1 MNRAKSGAQ
10 GLLALQKNRS
20 LSTVRRRNRYPQAYG
35 QAMHA
40 MLKNELRDILALQ
53 KAEDK
58 GDWLE
63 SLTLRQEGH
72 TLHVSF
78 PHFYFASWFSQHKR
92 DLFEKALS
100 CRFADAQLPHIVY
113 EQPTLGSALGHAQP
127 WHSQGAEQQGNGQKT
142 SSRDNSDHALRSIAT
157 AAPKTEN
164 DAFTAFIANAKNA
177 FPLAAAKEIA
187 EQRAGVAYNPFL
199 LCGHSGTGKSHIL
212 RSMAATLRHGQSGNR
227 VILASA
233 ARFCAD
239 NPAWV
244 RHPEL
249 FWQQCDVLLLDDI
262 QDIAGQSAWQQK
274 LVSCIDACPN
284 SASLADGARRAGQMV
299 FACTG
304 QPQTLK
310 TLDERLRSRLESG
323 LVVELMEPDL
333 DVRMR
338 YLQVMCKER
347 NMSLSRDQLLYI
359 AQRCSQFRLLQ
370 GLLLKVVAFCS
381 VTGCEL
387 SQADLEN
394 IVRTGVADKT
404 PGCLEI
410 LGEVARAMNLRPD
423 DVLGGKRRPDLV
435 LARQISMYIC
445 RRKLGLSY
453 PELGRAFGGKD
464 HSTVIHAIKK
474 IKKII
479 VSDKALQQMVT
490 ELELKTQ

>member
-1 MNRAKSGAQ
+1 
-10 GLLALQKNRS
+10 
-20 LSTVRRRNRYPQAYG
+20 
-35 QAMHA
+35 

-113 EQPTLGSALGHAQP
+113 EQPTLGSALGHAQSWP
-127 WHSQGAEQQGNGQKT
+127 SQGAEQQGNGQKT

>member
-1 MNRAKSGAQ
+1 
-10 GLLALQKNRS
+10 
-20 LSTVRRRNRYPQAYG
+20 
-35 QAMHA
+35 MHA

-72 TLHVSF
+72 TLHVGF
-78 PHFYFASWFSQHKR
+78 PHFYFAAWFSQHKR
-92 DLFEKALS
+92 DLFEQALS

-113 EQPTLGSALGHAQP
+113 EQPTLGPEQGRAQSWP
-127 WHSQGAEQQGNGQKT
+127 SYYAEQQGLGQADSDQKK
-142 SSRDNSDHALRSIAT
+142 SRMAERAAAA

-187 EQRAGVAYNPFL
+187 EQRADVAYNPFL
-199 LCGHSGTGKSHIL
+199 LCGRSGTGKSHIL
-212 RSMAATLRHGQSGNR
+212 RSMAATLKQGQTGNR
-227 VILASA
+227 IILASA

-274 LVSCIDACPN
+274 LVSCIDACP
-284 SASLADGARRAGQMV
+284 SAASPSIGARRGGQMV

-304 QPQTLK
+304 QPQALK
-310 TLDERLRSRLESG
+310 ALDERLRSRLESG

-338 YLQVMCKER
+338 YLQAMCKER
-347 NMSLSRDQLLYI
+347 NMSLTRDQLLFI

-370 GLLLKVVAFCS
+370 GLLLKVAAFCS

-410 LGEVARAMNLRPD
+410 LGEVARAMNLRAE

-435 LARQISMYIC
+435 LARQVSMYIC

-474 IKKII
+474 IKKNL

>member
-1 MNRAKSGAQ
+1 MAVRAAV
-10 GLLALQKNRS
+10 A
-20 LSTVRRRNRYPQAYG
+20 
-35 QAMHA
+35 
-40 MLKNELRDILALQ
+40 
-53 KAEDK
+53 
-58 GDWLE
+58 
-63 SLTLRQEGH
+63 
-72 TLHVSF
+72 
-78 PHFYFASWFSQHKR
+78 
-92 DLFEKALS
+92 
-100 CRFADAQLPHIVY
+100 
-113 EQPTLGSALGHAQP
+113 
-127 WHSQGAEQQGNGQKT
+127 
-142 SSRDNSDHALRSIAT
+142 
-157 AAPKTEN
+157 AAPKPEN

-187 EQRAGVAYNPFL
+187 EQRADVAYNPFL
-199 LCGHSGTGKSHIL
+199 LCGRSGTGKSHIL
-212 RSMAATLRHGQSGNR
+212 RSMAATLKKGQTGNR

-274 LVSCIDACPN
+274 LVSCIDACP
-284 SASLADGARRAGQMV
+284 SAASPSTGARRGGQMV

-304 QPQTLK
+304 QPQALK

-338 YLQVMCKER
+338 YLQAMCKER
-347 NMSLSRDQLLYI
+347 NMSLSRDQLLFI

-370 GLLLKVVAFCS
+370 GLLLKVAAFCS

-410 LGEVARAMNLRPD
+410 LGEVARAMNLRPE

-435 LARQISMYIC
+435 LARQVSMYIC

-474 IKKII
+474 IKKNL

>member
-1 MNRAKSGAQ
+1 
-10 GLLALQKNRS
+10 
-20 LSTVRRRNRYPQAYG
+20 
-35 QAMHA
+35 

-58 GDWLE
+58 GEWLE
-63 SLTLRQEGH
+63 SLTLRHDGH
-72 TLHVSF
+72 TLHVGF
-78 PHFYFASWFSQHKR
+78 PHFYFAAWFSQHKR
-92 DLFEKALS
+92 DLFEQALS
-100 CRFADAQLPHIVY
+100 CRFADEQLPHIEY
-113 EQPTLGSALGHAQP
+113 EQPALGPAMGHVQAWPSQHAGRQ
-127 WHSQGAEQQGNGQKT
+127 ATEQQGSGMV
-142 SSRDNSDHALRSIAT
+142 RSPDP
-157 AAPKTEN
+157 AAPKNEN

-187 EQRAGVAYNPFL
+187 EQRADVAYNPFL
-199 LCGHSGTGKSHIL
+199 LCGRSGTGKSHIL
-212 RSMAATLRHGQSGNR
+212 RSMAATLRQSQTGNR

-244 RHPEL
+244 RHPEI

-262 QDIAGQSAWQQK
+262 QDLAGQTAWQQK
-274 LVSCIDACPN
+274 LVSCMDACPHTAN
-284 SASLADGARRAGQMV
+284 QGSRAGQMV

-304 QPQTLK
+304 QPQALK

-338 YLQVMCKER
+338 YLQAMCKER
-347 NMSLSRDQLLYI
+347 NMNLSRDQLLFI

-370 GLLLKVVAFCS
+370 GLLLKVAAFCS

-410 LGEVARAMNLRPD
+410 LGEVSRAMNLRAE

-435 LARQISMYIC
+435 LARQVSMYIC

-474 IKKII
+474 IKKIL

>member
-1 MNRAKSGAQ
+1 
-10 GLLALQKNRS
+10 
-20 LSTVRRRNRYPQAYG
+20 
-35 QAMHA
+35 

-58 GDWLE
+58 GEWLE
-63 SLTLRQEGH
+63 SLTLRHDGH
-72 TLHVSF
+72 TLHVGF
-78 PHFYFASWFSQHKR
+78 PHFYFAAWFSQHKR
-92 DLFEKALS
+92 DLFEQALS

-113 EQPTLGSALGHAQP
+113 EQPTLGPVQGR
-127 WHSQGAEQQGNGQKT
+127 SQSWLFYDAEQQDLGQTGSDQKK
-142 SSRDNSDHALRSIAT
+142 SRMTGRTAAT
-157 AAPKTEN
+157 AAPKPEN

-187 EQRAGVAYNPFL
+187 EQRADVAYNPFL
-199 LCGHSGTGKSHIL
+199 LCGRSGTGKSHIL
-212 RSMAATLRHGQSGNR
+212 RSMAATLKQGQTGNR

-274 LVSCIDACPN
+274 LVSCIDACP
-284 SASLADGARRAGQMV
+284 SAASPSTGARRGGQMV

-304 QPQTLK
+304 QPQALK
-310 TLDERLRSRLESG
+310 ALDERLRSRLESG

-338 YLQVMCKER
+338 YLQAMCKER
-347 NMSLSRDQLLYI
+347 NMSLSRDQLLFI

-370 GLLLKVVAFCS
+370 GLLLKVAAFCS

-410 LGEVARAMNLRPD
+410 LGEVARAMNLRPE

-435 LARQISMYIC
+435 LARQVSMYIC

-474 IKKII
+474 IKKNL

>member
-1 MNRAKSGAQ
+1 
-10 GLLALQKNRS
+10 
-20 LSTVRRRNRYPQAYG
+20 
-35 QAMHA
+35 

-53 KAEDK
+53 NADDR

-63 SLTLRQEGH
+63 SLTLLHEGDVL
-72 TLHVSF
+72 TVGF
-78 PHFYFASWFSQHKR
+78 PHFYFASWFNQQKR
-92 DLFEKALS
+92 DLFEQALS
-100 CRFADAQLPHIVY
+100 CRFADKKLPQIVY
-113 EQPTLGSALGHAQP
+113 QQPQLGTASGHQAWSLSSAKHDA
-127 WHSQGAEQQGNGQKT
+127 AGQDKKNFT
-142 SSRDNSDHALRSIAT
+142 VRTETA
-157 AAPKTEN
+157 AAPKIEN
-164 DAFTAFIANAKNA
+164 DAFTVFIANAKNA

-187 EQRAGVAYNPFL
+187 ERRTNVAYNPFL
-199 LCGHSGTGKSHIL
+199 LCGRSGTGKSHIL
-212 RSMAATLRHGQSGNR
+212 RSMAATLTEGPTGSR
-227 VILASA
+227 VIIAAA

-244 RHPEL
+244 RSPEI

-262 QDIAGQSAWQQK
+262 QDLAGQNAWQRK
-274 LVSCIDACPN
+274 LVACMDACP
-284 SASLADGARRAGQMV
+284 LGTEQGQRPGQMV

-304 QPQTLK
+304 QPQALK
-310 TLDERLRSRLESG
+310 ALDERLRSRLESG

-333 DVRMR
+333 DVRLR
-338 YLQVMCKER
+338 YLQAMCKER
-347 NMSLSRDQLLYI
+347 QMTLTREQMLFI

-370 GLLLKVVAFCS
+370 GLLLKVAAFCS

-410 LGEVARAMNLRPD
+410 LGEVARAMNLRPE

-435 LARQISMYIC
+435 LARQVAMYIS

-464 HSTVIHAIKK
+464 HSTVIYAIKK
-474 IKKII
+474 IKKIL
-479 VSDKALQQMVT
+479 VSNKALQQLIAEM
-490 ELELKTQ
+490 ELKTQ

>member
-1 MNRAKSGAQ
+1 
-10 GLLALQKNRS
+10 
-20 LSTVRRRNRYPQAYG
+20 
-35 QAMHA
+35 MHA

-53 KAEDK
+53 KADEK

-63 SLTLRQEGH
+63 SLILRQDGH
-72 TLHVSF
+72 TLHVGF
-78 PHFYFASWFSQHKR
+78 PHFYFAVWFSQHKR
-92 DLFEKALS
+92 DLFEQALS

-113 EQPTLGSALGHAQP
+113 EQPTFGPVQGRAQSWP
-127 WHSQGAEQQGNGQKT
+127 SYDAEQQGLGQAGSGQRK
-142 SSRDNSDHALRSIAT
+142 SRMAVRAAVA
-157 AAPKTEN
+157 AAPKPEN

-187 EQRAGVAYNPFL
+187 EQRADVAYNPFL
-199 LCGHSGTGKSHIL
+199 LCGRSGTGKSHIL
-212 RSMAATLRHGQSGNR
+212 RSMAATLKKGQTGNR

-274 LVSCIDACPN
+274 LVSCIDACP
-284 SASLADGARRAGQMV
+284 SAASPSTGARRGGQMV

-304 QPQTLK
+304 QPQALK
-310 TLDERLRSRLESG
+310 ALDERLRSRLESG

-338 YLQVMCKER
+338 YLQAMCKER
-347 NMSLSRDQLLYI
+347 NMSLSRDQLLFI

-370 GLLLKVVAFCS
+370 GLLLKVAAFCS

-410 LGEVARAMNLRPD
+410 LGVVARAMNLRPE

-435 LARQISMYIC
+435 LARQVSMYIC

-464 HSTVIHAIKK
+464 HSTVIYAIKK
-474 IKKII
+474 IKKNL
-479 VSDKALQQMVT
+479 VSDKALQQLVT
-490 ELELKTQ
+490 ELELKAQ

>member
-1 MNRAKSGAQ
+1 
-10 GLLALQKNRS
+10 
-20 LSTVRRRNRYPQAYG
+20 
-35 QAMHA
+35 
-40 MLKNELRDILALQ
+40 MLKNELQDILAQQ
-53 KAEDK
+53 KADDR

-63 SLTLRQEGH
+63 SLTLLHDGH
-72 TLHVSF
+72 TLHVGF
-78 PHFYFASWFSQHKR
+78 PHFYFAAWFSQHKR
-92 DLFEKALS
+92 DLFEQTLS
-100 CRFADAQLPHIVY
+100 CRFANEQLPHIVY
-113 EQPTLGSALGHAQP
+113 EQPALGPALGHAQAWSP
-127 WHSQGAEQQGNGQKT
+127 LHAEQQNGRRKD
-142 SSRDNSDHALRSIAT
+142 SGLT
-157 AAPKTEN
+157 AAAATPEPKNEN

-187 EQRAGVAYNPFL
+187 EQRAGVTYNPFL
-199 LCGHSGTGKSHIL
+199 LCGRSGTGKSHIL
-212 RSMAATLRHGQSGNR
+212 RSMAATLRQSQADNR

-249 FWQQCDVLLLDDI
+249 FWQQYDVLLLDDI
-262 QDIAGQSAWQQK
+262 QDIAGQSVWQQK
-274 LVSCIDACPN
+274 LVSCMDACPN
-284 SASLADGARRAGQMV
+284 ALGPTTGGRRTGQMV

-304 QPQTLK
+304 QPQALK

-338 YLQVMCKER
+338 YLQAMCKER
-347 NMSLSRDQLLYI
+347 DMSLSRDQLLFI

-381 VTGCEL
+381 VTGSDL

-410 LGEVARAMNLRPD
+410 LGEVARAMNLRAE

-435 LARQISMYIC
+435 LARQVSMYIC

-474 IKKII
+474 IKKIL
-479 VSDKALQQMVT
+479 VSDKTLQQLVA